1 METKTCTK
9 CKTEKSVGMF
19 YAERKGYRSCCKACD
34 SADRKQHYIDNKESI
49 KAKRAIYQKEH
60 RSEQYEHLKKWRKN
74 NPEKVREAGRRQYAE
89 NVEHRRAVK
98 NAWKLQ
104 NPESIKNASERYRLN
119 HLPKMAEKSHK
130 RRARLRG
137 NGVFQVT
144 EKELIR
150 LYASPCAHCGAIEN
164 VTIDHVI
171 PVARGG
177 RHSIGNLQPLCLSC
191 NSSKNART
199 MAEWKYFLNTER
211 TRNVAL
217 RSCN

>member
-1 METKTCTK
+1 METKFCPK
-9 CKTEKSVGMF
+9 CQTEKSVSQF
-19 YAERKGYRSCCKACD
+19 YMARGKYVSSCKECQLLQ
-34 SADRKQHYIDNKESI
+34 RKQYYIDNKETV
-49 KAKRAIYQKEH
+49 KVKQAAYQKAH
-60 RSEQYEHLKKWRKN
+60 LTEQYVHNQAWRKRN
-74 NPEKVREAGRRQYAE
+74 VEKVREAGRRQYAE
-89 NVEHRRAVK
+89 NIEHRRAVK

-104 NPESIKNASERYRLN
+104 NPEAIKSALERYRLN

-130 RRARLRG
+130 RRAKLRG

-150 LYASPCAHCGAIEN
+150 LYASPCAYCGTMEN
-164 VTIDHVI
+164 VTIDHII

-191 NSSKNART
+191 NSSKNAKT

-211 TRNVAL
+211 TQNGAL